1 MNIVIIG
8 GSRGIGKAAAR
19 ELLQDGNNVLI
30 VGRNPKTLEETGKE
44 LAGAATYSCDAGKA
58 EETTG
63 LVDAVKNGKI
73 AGFGDNVDGLILCAA
88 VFPNPATKTSVV
100 QPEPEELQAMLDSNV
115 TAYYRLVKEFL
126 PLLGSRKPHR
136 THRFHFG
143 NPQRQG
149 RHLRHF
155 QMGAPVLCLCPP
167 GGMQAYGDRCIP
179 HQSRRHLYR
188 DQKEILRRGQVTF
201 RDLRPRKSHHPDL
214 PSVPTGSTG
223 GSEYPTFTG
232 RYLLGSRWT
241 AFFFSRKLIE
251 C

>member
-44 LAGAATYSCDAGKA
+44 LAGAVTYSCNAGKA

-73 AGFGDNVDGLILCAA
+73 VGFGDNVDGLILCAA

-100 QPEPEELQAMLDSNV
+100 QPEPEELQAMLDSI
-115 TAYYRLVKEFL
+115 L
-126 PLLGSRKPHR
+126 PSGEGISSAAGTGQPHR

-241 AFFFSRKLIE
+241 AFFLLKE
-251 C
+251 TH

>member
-19 ELLQDGNNVLI
+19 ELLQDGHKVLI

-44 LAGAATYSCDAGKA
+44 LAGAVTYSCNAGKA

-73 AGFGDNVDGLILCAA
+73 VGFGDNVDGLILCAA

-126 PLLGSRKPHR
+126 PLLAPGSRIVLIGSTSGIRRDRGGIYGISKWALRSYAYALREECKP
-136 THRFHFG
+136 
-143 NPQRQG
+143 
-149 RHLRHF
+149 
-155 QMGAPVLCLCPP
+155 MGV
-167 GGMQAYGDRCIP
+167 GVS

-241 AFFFSRKLIE
+241 AFFLPKE
-251 C
+251 TH

>member
-126 PLLGSRKPHR
+126 PLL
-136 THRFHFG
+136 
-143 NPQRQG
+143 
-149 RHLRHF
+149 
-155 QMGAPVLCLCPP
+155 AP
-167 GGMQAYGDRCIP
+167 AASY
-179 HQSRRHLYR
+179 S
-188 DQKEILRRGQVTF
+188 
-201 RDLRPRKSHHPDL
+201 
-214 PSVPTGSTG
+214 SVPLRESAETGAAS
-223 GSEYPTFTG
+223 
-232 RYLLGSRWT
+232 T
-241 AFFFSRKLIE
+241 AFPNGRSGPMPMPSGRNASLWGSVYPSSIPAAPLPRPERNPPKRTGHF
-251 C
+251 

>member
-19 ELLQDGNNVLI
+19 ELLQDGHKVLI

-44 LAGAATYSCDAGKA
+44 LAGAVTYSCNAGKA

-73 AGFGDNVDGLILCAA
+73 VGFGDNVDGLILCAA

-126 PLLGSRKPHR
+126 PLLAPGSRI
-136 THRFHFG
+136 
-143 NPQRQG
+143 
-149 RHLRHF
+149 
-155 QMGAPVLCLCPP
+155 VL
-167 GGMQAYGDRCIP
+167 I
-179 HQSRRHLYR
+179 
-188 DQKEILRRGQVTF
+188 
-201 RDLRPRKSHHPDL
+201 
-214 PSVPTGSTG
+214 GSTSGIRRDRG
-223 GSEYPTFTG
+223 GIYGIS
-232 RYLLGSRWT
+232 
-241 AFFFSRKLIE
+241 K
-251 C
+251 